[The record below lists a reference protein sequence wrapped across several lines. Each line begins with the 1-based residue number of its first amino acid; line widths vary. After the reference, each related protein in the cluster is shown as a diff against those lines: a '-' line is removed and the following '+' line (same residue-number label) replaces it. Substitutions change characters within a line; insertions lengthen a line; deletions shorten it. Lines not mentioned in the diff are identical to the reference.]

1 MYKYNKCQDITFNKN
16 FFAKEMKNFFEKFF
30 SPKVS
35 SGIYISGEFE
45 VGRKLEVTSKYDG
58 EISSNYSF
66 KWEIIDENNEWT
78 EIASDEIF
86 VIPNELLEK
95 NLRLTAIYEK
105 DNIQKIFR
113 SKGKT
118 IKAALVNPFDV
129 INSDFKLKERG
140 NDILRDLLEFNGD
153 TYQNKLTYFVN
164 TNLGDQIIDTGFDLN
179 ADKISLGEELF
190 IESVFNEID
199 DLIDIDFER
208 VYSSEQALIDIYSS
222 DLSGNTLGI
231 TYIDY
236 GIKNGQKYFQSDV
249 VFSVSEGNLMEEFE
263 GLSSNTAYTIVHEI
277 AHALGMRHPDDD
289 PNGKWH
295 TSEDTVMS
303 YNFDNSSAS
312 KPNLS
317 PIDELALI
325 KMWGDETNQQSESFV
340 DPAKS
345 YAGINNLENSTFRFS
360 TSNLDVDGDG
370 LQTQLGDGL
379 IIVRKL
385 FSGAFLGDKLID
397 KAVSKVSTRNSNE
410 IHKFLEKNIK
420 EGLYDVD
427 KDGDTTALGDGLL
440 IFRSLNRDSFLE
452 EDLIKGAISHESPYF
467 NHEKPWESILNNIA
481 LLETYDNII

>member
-1 MYKYNKCQDITFNKN
+1 
-16 FFAKEMKNFFEKFF
+16 
-30 SPKVS
+30 
-35 SGIYISGEFE
+35 
-45 VGRKLEVTSKYDG
+45 
-58 EISSNYSF
+58 
-66 KWEIIDENNEWT
+66 
-78 EIASDEIF
+78 
-86 VIPNELLEK
+86 
-95 NLRLTAIYEK
+95 
-105 DNIQKIFR
+105 
-113 SKGKT
+113 
-118 IKAALVNPFDV
+118 
-129 INSDFKLKERG
+129 
-140 NDILRDLLEFNGD
+140 
-153 TYQNKLTYFVN
+153 
-164 TNLGDQIIDTGFDLN
+164 
-179 ADKISLGEELF
+179 
-190 IESVFNEID
+190 
-199 DLIDIDFER
+199 
-208 VYSSEQALIDIYSS
+208 
-222 DLSGNTLGI
+222 
-231 TYIDY
+231 
-236 GIKNGQKYFQSDV
+236 
-249 VFSVSEGNLMEEFE
+249 
-263 GLSSNTAYTIVHEI
+263 
-277 AHALGMRHPDDD
+277 MRHPDDD

-317 PIDELALI
+317 PIDEIALI

-385 FSGAFLGDKLID
+385 FSGAFLGDKLIE

-440 IFRSLNRDSFLE
+440 IFRSLNRDSFIE
-452 EDLIKGAISHESPYF
+452 EDLIKGAISHNSPYF
-467 NHEKPWESILNNIA
+467 NNEKPWEHILNNIA